1 MHDQLHHAYFSLQ
14 GLNPHCEY
22 MPYTYMFSSKQERF
36 EKRPLSF
43 TWFMSTIFSWNWIK
57 SLKPPI
63 IHSYWIWN
71 QSSYS
76 LTFDRFLLHPLQL
89 HNIKTIMCY
98 GCFMM
103 KEVWW
108 KILLEFRSIG
118 MNRSFATKMWVFVP
132 YIYCRHLALTVLWV
146 FIKGNKSKFTCTEM
160 LPFRRK

>member
-1 MHDQLHHAYFSLQ
+1 MSICLTLKCFLQNRKDPKRGHYVLYDSWVPYFHEI
-14 GLNPHCEY
+14 GLN
-22 MPYTYMFSSKQERF
+22 
-36 EKRPLSF
+36 L
-43 TWFMSTIFSWNWIK
+43 WN
-57 SLKPPI
+57 LR
-63 IHSYWIWN
+63 SYILIEFGN
-71 QSSYS
+71 
-76 LTFDRFLLHPLQL
+76 RFLLHPLQL

-132 YIYCRHLALTVLWV
+132 YIYCRHLAWIVLWV
-146 FIKGNKSKFTCTEM
+146 FIKGKQSKLMCSEM